1 MDLIS
6 NFFRSFF
13 LSFFLNQCFTFHI
26 DRENNTQTNKLILWP
41 RYHMTFFDVSVQT
54 QRNINMVVRKM
65 MICHLK
71 VDFIGSEPKDYW
83 TGCCDFRPEN

>member
-1 MDLIS
+1 
-6 NFFRSFF
+6 
-13 LSFFLNQCFTFHI
+13 
-26 DRENNTQTNKLILWP
+26 
-41 RYHMTFFDVSVQT
+41 MTFFDVSVQT